1 MADNK
6 EHILYRPV
14 LEPER
19 DYRSE
24 AIFQDNSVTN
34 PDPPTLPDQSDGLIN
49 DFEELKNIISIAPPA
64 IHPIIQTIDKLIR
77 RLQVAFPDGY
87 YGNEPETQ
95 KEIIYKGGTN
105 TKKIDSINSTTYNST
120 NNFGGL
126 PNLFPKPTNIAI
138 DVVKPRSIVNIAIDK
153 YRKDTIDLQKYYL
166 SQLQTALQTYF
177 HQMLMIMAEVNLPN
191 VDSLTFDFDGKAVKI
206 PAGMNLEHL
215 RDYIVRSQIMRE
227 QKSRL
232 FRKTHN
238 VDQTV
243 MHMRAWH
250 VSEKERE
257 RYYSE
262 QYGSSA
268 TYLDSE
274 GNAILR
280 ECRSTYDKQYAQSLY
295 DMYKY
300 LNSSVIVVSDILD
313 MSLKEAKAKGALLK
327 AGVDIFAVTEKKVV
341 VNDDVA
347 SAVGSGKL
355 DEPTDTQSADNKE
368 NTTADSSSGNN
379 SSASSDSKE
388 KTGSFFDIFK
398 PDNSKSIEQI
408 QKEGVERKKQQEDA
422 KKNAETEKKIQNL
435 RKKKYKV
442 DDLWKRYVTRWRQE
456 KTYDGVDG
464 HWGQLKKLGKLSEKE
479 YQEYTS
485 VANDYIAYSN
495 ELKNEGIDTSSV
507 DGN

>member
-14 LEPER
+14 LELER
-19 DYRSE
+19 NYRSE
-24 AIFQDNSVTN
+24 AVFQDNSITN
-34 PDPPTLPDQSDGLIN
+34 PDPPTLPDQSKGLID

-64 IHPIIQTIDKLIR
+64 IHPIIQTINKLIR
-77 RLQVAFPDGY
+77 RLQVAFPNGY
-87 YGNEPETQ
+87 YGDEPEAQ
-95 KEIIYKGGTN
+95 KEIVYKGGTN
-105 TKKIDSINSTTYNST
+105 IKKIDSINSTTYKST

-191 VDSLTFDFDGKAVKI
+191 VDSLMFDFDGKAVKI
-206 PAGMNLEHL
+206 PAGQNLEHL
-215 RDYIVRSQIMRE
+215 RDYIVRSQIVRE

-327 AGVDIFAVTEKKVV
+327 AGVDIFAVMEKKVV

-347 SAVGSGKL
+347 SAVGSSKL

-379 SSASSDSKE
+379 SSSSDSKE

-398 PDNSKSIEQI
+398 PDSSKSIEQI
-408 QKEGVERKKQQEDA
+408 QKEGAERKKQQEEA

-442 DDLWKRYVTRWRQE
+442 DDLWQRYVKRWRAE
-456 KTYDGVDG
+456 KTYDGVDAN
-464 HWGQLKKLGKLSEKE
+464 WGQLKNLGKLKTSELQE
-479 YQEYTS
+479 YQNAVSDYT
-485 VANDYIAYSN
+485 NYSN
-495 ELKNEGIDTSSV
+495 QLKSEGIDTSIV
-507 DGN
+507 DGK

>member
-19 DYRSE
+19 NYRSE
-24 AIFQDNSVTN
+24 AVFQDNSITN
-34 PDPPTLPDQSDGLIN
+34 PDPPTLPDQSKGLID
-49 DFEELKNIISIAPPA
+49 DFEELKNIISIAPPT

-77 RLQVAFPDGY
+77 RLQVAFPNGY
-87 YGNEPETQ
+87 YGDEPETK
-95 KEIIYKGGTN
+95 KEVVYKGGTN
-105 TKKIDSINSTTYNST
+105 TKKIGSIGSTVYNST

-206 PAGMNLEHL
+206 PPNQNLEHL

-232 FRKTHN
+232 FKKTHN

-257 RYYSE
+257 RYYTE

-355 DEPTDTQSADNKE
+355 DEPTDTQSADSKE
-368 NTTADSSSGNN
+368 NTTADTSSGNN
-379 SSASSDSKE
+379 SESEE

-398 PDNSKSIEQI
+398 PDSSKSIEQI
-408 QKEGVERKKQQEDA
+408 QKDGVERKKQQDEA

-442 DDLWKRYVTRWRQE
+442 EELWKRYVTRWKKE

-464 HWGQLKKLGKLSEKE
+464 HWAQLKNLGKLSEKE
-479 YQEYTS
+479 YREYMS
-485 VANDYIAYSN
+485 AENDYVAYSSQL
-495 ELKNEGIDTSSV
+495 ESEGIDISSI
-507 DGN
+507 N